1 MRGPLSE
8 RPACCQKYECA
19 ALALIHKLLR
29 SVAPTI
35 GGYLMSN
42 YGFESLGY
50 VGVACNIVALSMVA
64 RTMQD

>member
-1 MRGPLSE
+1 MNYLKILST
-8 RPACCQKYECA
+8 
-19 ALALIHKLLR
+19 R

-35 GGYLMSN
+35 GGYLMTN

-64 RTMQD
+64 RVMQG